1 MKVNVVTMNSSYNY
15 GAMLQAY
22 SLQQN
27 IKSLGVECEFI
38 DQRSTLNK
46 QVTFSK
52 SVKGLLTLP
61 YYLLN
66 KNELQRGYKA
76 CENFVKE
83 YQTLTDENYADYNK
97 LKNSPTNADVFVT
110 GSDQV
115 WNTLKCKPIN
125 FLEFAPQG
133 KKKISYAASMGI
145 SHIVEDKKE
154 IVKKYL
160 SDFSAISVREES
172 ATEALKEVTDKNI
185 NVNIDPVFLLD
196 KGQWQSIQTQNNK
209 LKKPYILCYILFRP
223 KWLNQKLK
231 EIHKQTG
238 KDIVVVDLSV
248 YRNIYNNK
256 TIRSA
261 GPREFLELLDNADGV
276 ITSSFHGTALSIVY
290 RKKFYSVI
298 NPDSPS
304 RISNILNKLGL
315 TDRVMDT
322 ETNVNFDNEIDYSHA
337 ESIIKA
343 EQIKSMDYL
352 RENIGG

>member
-1 MKVNVVTMNSSYNY
+1 MQVNIVTMNSSYNY

-27 IKSLGVECEFI
+27 IKTLGVECEFI
-38 DQRSTLNK
+38 DQRSVFEK
-46 QVTFSK
+46 QVAFSK

-61 YYLLN
+61 HYLFN
-66 KNELQRGYKA
+66 KKELKRGYKA

-83 YQTLTDENYADYNK
+83 YQTLTEENYCDYNK
-97 LKNSPTNADVFVT
+97 LKNNPPNADVFVT

-172 ATEALKEVTDKNI
+172 AAEALKEVTDKNI
-185 NVNIDPVFLLD
+185 DVNIDPVFLLD
-196 KGQWQSIQTQNNK
+196 KEQWQLIQTQNNK
-209 LKKPYILCYILFRP
+209 INKPYILCYILFRP
-223 KWLNQKLK
+223 KWLNKKLK
-231 EIHKQTG
+231 EIHKKTG
-238 KDIVVVDLSV
+238 KDIVVVDLSL

-261 GPREFLELLDNADGV
+261 GPREFLELLDNADGI

-290 RKKFYSVI
+290 RKKFYSVV
-298 NPDSPS
+298 NPNSPS
-304 RISNILNKLGL
+304 RISNILKKLGL
-315 TDRVMDT
+315 TDRIIGI
-322 ETNVNFDNEIDYSHA
+322 ETNVNFEDEIDYSFA
-337 ESIIKA
+337 ESVIKE
-343 EQIKSMDYL
+343 EQCKSIEYL
-352 RENIGG
+352 RKNIGV